1 MTTPEYAAARRA
13 ALRGACP
20 WCHMPPGTPCVVA
33 SRPSRPL
40 TQLPAHWGRLDAAG
54 AVYELPRGM
63 PADEPTPTAGS
74 ASTPPTTSPRQ

>member
-1 MTTPEYAAARRA
+1 MTTPEYAAARWA
-13 ALRGACP
+13 ALRVTCP

-33 SRPSRPL
+33 SRPPRPL

-63 PADEPTPTAGS
+63 PADEQGAATDSAPTV
-74 ASTPPTTSPRQ
+74 PTTSPRQ